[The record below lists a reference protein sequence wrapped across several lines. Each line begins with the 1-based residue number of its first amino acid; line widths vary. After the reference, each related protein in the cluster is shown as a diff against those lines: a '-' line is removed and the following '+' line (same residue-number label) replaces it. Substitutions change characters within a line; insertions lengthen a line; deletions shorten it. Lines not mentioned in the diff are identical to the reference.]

1 VIALGDPDAVDALIS
16 APGSEPIAGLG
27 FEQVVRN
34 APVAIAVV
42 GVAGRVIPSDR
53 RPRPGLGALAA
64 RTPRGGHSLARTR
77 PRREPMAVRA
87 DRQPP
92 ILVGYDPRSLD
103 RAAVRF
109 GVAAAR
115 FTGAPL
121 IVACVCAP
129 TDGDGDAEELAPGAK
144 QALEDLAADLDIA
157 VELRELRGTSAPQAL
172 HDAAEG
178 EGAAL
183 LVVGSTPRS
192 AVGRVL
198 PGSTAERLMH
208 GAPCSIAVVPHG
220 WEERAKLDPIG
231 VGYTETGEGLEALR
245 AAHALARK
253 AGATLRVITVV
264 KPSSPVFA
272 PTEAARPAR
281 EGIDVEDVEGARKL
295 AAERA
300 AREALA
306 AVDGRD
312 VNAEIDALV
321 DDPADALVHVSEH
334 LDLLVCGSRGYGPLR
349 AVLLGGVSRRV
360 VAEAHCPVIVLP
372 RGVKAPLEALTTAP
386 GTIAAT

>member
-1 VIALGDPDAVDALIS
+1 
-16 APGSEPIAGLG
+16 
-27 FEQVVRN
+27 
-34 APVAIAVV
+34 
-42 GVAGRVIPSDR
+42 
-53 RPRPGLGALAA
+53 
-64 RTPRGGHSLARTR
+64 
-77 PRREPMAVRA
+77 MAVSA

-92 ILVGYDPRSLD
+92 ILVGYDPRSRD

-109 GVAAAR
+109 GVTAAR

-121 IVACVCAP
+121 IVACVCSAAG
-129 TDGDGDAEELAPGAK
+129 GDGHAEELASEAIP
-144 QALEDLAADLDIA
+144 ALEELRADLDVAAEI
-157 VELRELRGTSAPQAL
+157 RELRGHSAPHAL
-172 HDAAEG
+172 HEAAER

-192 AVGRVL
+192 TVGRVL

-220 WEERAKLDPIG
+220 WEEHGKLDPIG
-231 VGYTETGEGLEALR
+231 VGYTPTGEGMEALR

-264 KPSSPVFA
+264 RPSSPVFA
-272 PTEAARPAR
+272 PTEPTLPDRAERV
-281 EGIDVEDVEGARKL
+281 DVEDVEGAHML
-295 AAERA
+295 EAENA

-312 VNAEIDALV
+312 VTAEIEAFV
-321 DDPADALVHVSEH
+321 DDPADVLVRVSEH

-372 RGVKAPLEALTTAP
+372 RGVKAPLEALTSAP

>member
-1 VIALGDPDAVDALIS
+1 MQDM
-16 APGSEPIAGLG
+16 AG
-27 FEQVVRN
+27 
-34 APVAIAVV
+34 
-42 GVAGRVIPSDR
+42 
-53 RPRPGLGALAA
+53 
-64 RTPRGGHSLARTR
+64 T
-77 PRREPMAVRA
+77 A

-92 ILVGYDPRSLD
+92 IVVGYDPRSLD
-103 RAAVRF
+103 RAPIRF

-121 IVACVCAP
+121 IVVCVCGSA
-129 TDGDGDAEELAPGAK
+129 DADGDAEELAPSAT
-144 QALEDLAADLDIA
+144 QALEDLEADLDIA
-157 VELRELRGTSAPQAL
+157 VELREVRGTSAPRAL
-172 HDAAEG
+172 HEAAEAA
-178 EGAAL
+178 GAAL

-192 AVGRVL
+192 SVGRVL

-220 WEERAKLDPIG
+220 WEERSKLDPIG
-231 VGYTETGEGLEALR
+231 VGYTQTGEGMEALR

-264 KPSSPVFA
+264 KPSSALFA
-272 PTEAARPAR
+272 PTEAPRPDR
-281 EGIDVEDVEGARKL
+281 EGIDVDDVDGARKL
-295 AAERA
+295 AAEHA

-306 AVDGRD
+306 ALGGHD
-312 VNAEIDALV
+312 VHAEIDGFV
-321 DDPADALVHVSEH
+321 DDPADVLVRVSEH
-334 LDLLVCGSRGYGPLR
+334 LDVLVCGSRGYGPLR

-372 RGVKAPLEALTTAP
+372 RGVKSPLAALTAAP